1 LIKIIL
7 TKLSGIYQI
16 TNIINNKI
24 YIGHSINLNFRWYHH
39 LDSLLKN
46 IHPNS
51 KLQNDFNTYGISA
64 FNFRILELVKGDKK
78 ELIAKEQEYL
88 DTIDFN
94 SNYNI
99 INSKKINY
107 KPNTLDFIN
116 FINSKWLVPNGVT
129 EKEDLDKYKIYKAED
144 KQEIINKVIDC
155 KLLNLCASKITFNKV
170 IDLME
175 NSLGYTIEG
184 SRIKIKRKK
193 YTYKLVIE
201 FDEDKVTYESVTR
214 EI

>member
-1 LIKIIL
+1 MKNYTL

-16 TNIINNKI
+16 TNTVNNKL
-24 YIGHSINLNFRWYHH
+24 YIGHSKNLNFRWYHH
-39 LDSLLKN
+39 LDSLIKN

-64 FNFRILELVKGDKK
+64 FSFRILELIYGK
-78 ELIAKEQEYL
+78 ENLINKEQEYL
-88 DTIDFN
+88 NTIDFD

-99 INSKKINY
+99 YNSIKQNY
-107 KPNTLDFIN
+107 KPDTSKFIN
-116 FINSKWLVPNGVT
+116 FINSKWLVPNGII
-129 EKEDLDKYKIYKAED
+129 EKEQLDKYKIYKKED
-144 KQEIINKVIDC
+144 KDDIIKMVIDC

-170 IDLME
+170 VDLME
-175 NSLGYTIEG
+175 NSLGYNIE
-184 SRIKIKRKK
+184 SNRMMIRKKK

-201 FDEDKVTYESVTR
+201 FDEDKVTYQSITR